1 MVHVQHLKKLNLF
14 HGRHKHCIVDT
25 NTQGQ
30 ECSSTRCHTWVPH
43 EHVSTHQI
51 HRWPTIGW
59 GGGVLTIGW
68 LRARGRPFLTKRH
81 PLIAQLR
88 YGMVFHGGFNEPA
101 LKKPQKTN
109 FNRKTVMLGD
119 DIAIIRKGELLGM
132 KEEGWRARPLEDGW
146 MLSGASLGC
155 CCAHVQHF
163 PCFNVSGRI
172 L

>member
-1 MVHVQHLKKLNLF
+1 MLIHQ
-14 HGRHKHCIVDT
+14 
-25 NTQGQ
+25 
-30 ECSSTRCHTWVPH
+30 VPH
-43 EHVSTHQI
+43 MGSSRACKHTPNSSMAN
-51 HRWPTIGW
+51 HRLG